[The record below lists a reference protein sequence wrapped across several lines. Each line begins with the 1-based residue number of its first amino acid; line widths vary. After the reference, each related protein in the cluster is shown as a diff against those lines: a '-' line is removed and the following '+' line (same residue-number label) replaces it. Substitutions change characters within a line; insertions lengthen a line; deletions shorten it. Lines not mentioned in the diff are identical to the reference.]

1 MRSAP
6 REAAPTSSSAI
17 LFRELLT
24 QHDGV
29 QLIAHVFGVVLDVV
43 DQVVVMRQGKA
54 YSLGR
59 WIGR

>member
-1 MRSAP
+1 
-6 REAAPTSSSAI
+6 